1 MRVLIAD
8 DHVLFRSGCRL
19 MLEELEPGVEVI
31 ETADFGGALS
41 SLETNPD
48 IDLLI
53 IDLVMPGMESVTSI
67 DRLRKLAPDV
77 PLVMCSAFERAA
89 DAREALRLGAA
100 GYVPKSSPK
109 QVIMRSLELILSG
122 GTYFP
127 PELLS
132 GESEDRVPSGPSG
145 LGEAPMPDIDVKL
158 TRRQRDVLQLMSE
171 GRTNREIAQ
180 ALGLAEG
187 TVKVHVAAVLKA
199 LNVSNRTQA
208 VLAATRPAPRPA
220 H

>member
-19 MLEELEPGVEVI
+19 MLEELQPGVDVI
-31 ETADFGGALS
+31 ETADLGATLS
-41 SLETNPD
+41 CLEANRD
-48 IDLLI
+48 IDLVIL
-53 IDLVMPGMESVTSI
+53 DLVMPGMESVTSI
-67 DRLRKLAPDV
+67 DRLRKQSPDV

-100 GYVPKSSPK
+100 GYIPKSSPK
-109 QVIMRSLELILSG
+109 PVIMRALELILSG

-132 GESEDRVPSGPSG
+132 GESFKRMPTEPGRLRGGS
-145 LGEAPMPDIDVKL
+145 LGELDVKL

-171 GRTNREIAQ
+171 GRSNREIAT

-199 LNVSNRTQA
+199 LNVTNRTQA
-208 VLAATRPAPRPA
+208 VLAVTRPA
-220 H
+220 

>member
-1 MRVLIAD
+1 M
-8 DHVLFRSGCRL
+8 FRDL
-19 MLEELEPGVEVI
+19 VI
-31 ETADFGGALS
+31 L
-41 SLETNPD
+41 
-48 IDLLI
+48 
-53 IDLVMPGMESVTSI
+53 DLVMPGMESVTSI
-67 DRLRKLAPDV
+67 DRLRKQSPDV

-100 GYVPKSSPK
+100 GYIPKSSPK
-109 QVIMRSLELILSG
+109 PVIMKALELILSG

-132 GESEDRVPSGPSG
+132 GEAFERMPAEPGG
-145 LGEAPMPDIDVKL
+145 LRAASIGQLDVKL

-171 GRTNREIAQ
+171 GRSNRQIAG

-199 LNVSNRTQA
+199 LNVTNRTQA
-208 VLAATRPAPRPA
+208 VLAATRTG
-220 H
+220 

>member
-31 ETADFGGALS
+31 ETADLGATLDC
-41 SLETNPD
+41 LEANGD

-53 IDLVMPGMESVTSI
+53 VDLVMPGMESVTSI
-67 DRLRKLAPDV
+67 GRLRKQAPDV

-89 DAREALRLGAA
+89 DAREALHLGAA
-100 GYVPKSSPK
+100 GYIPKSSAKP
-109 QVIMRSLELILSG
+109 VIMRALELILSG

-132 GESEDRVPSGPSG
+132 GEWQERMPAEPKG
-145 LGEAPMPDIDVKL
+145 LREASIGDLDVKL
-158 TRRQRDVLQLMSE
+158 TRRQRDVLGLMSE
-171 GRTNREIAQ
+171 GRSNRQIAS

-208 VLAATRPAPRPA
+208 VLAATRNS
-220 H
+220 